1 MSKSKLNKRQ
11 LKKISKIAM
20 LAVIDYNDIV
30 ELSDFGFC
38 KEDGIYFRYSSDW
51 YGECNEETSI
61 DILSLDFANEWDFMT
76 GALFEEEWDPS
87 HRYLHEYYSISFANR
102 VHYMIKFLEGGHV

>member
-1 MSKSKLNKRQ
+1 MSKSKLNRRQ

-20 LAVIDYNDIV
+20 LAVIDCNNLV

-38 KEDGIYFRYSSDW
+38 KEGGIYFRYSSDW
-51 YGECNEETSI
+51 YGERDEETSI

-76 GALFEEEWDPS
+76 GALFEGKWDSS
-87 HRYLHEYYSISFANR
+87 HLYLHEYYSLSFANR
-102 VHYMIKFLEGGHV
+102 VHYMIKFLEGGYV